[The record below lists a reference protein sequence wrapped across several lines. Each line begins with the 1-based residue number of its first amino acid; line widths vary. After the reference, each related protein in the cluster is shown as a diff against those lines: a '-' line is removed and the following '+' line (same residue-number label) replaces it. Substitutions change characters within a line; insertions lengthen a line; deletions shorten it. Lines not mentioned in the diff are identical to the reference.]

1 MLFKINLCNNN
12 NLAYYVSMF
21 REIDAEKTY
30 NMFLLID
37 FLYTKIFIKNHNL
50 IIIHVIVKIGYD
62 KPYKKT

>member
-1 MLFKINLCNNN
+1 
-12 NLAYYVSMF
+12 MF